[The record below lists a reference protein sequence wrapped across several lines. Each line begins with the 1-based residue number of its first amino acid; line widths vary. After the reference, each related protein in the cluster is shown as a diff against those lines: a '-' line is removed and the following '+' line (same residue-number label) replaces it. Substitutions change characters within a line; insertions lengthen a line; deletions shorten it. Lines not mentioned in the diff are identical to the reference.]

1 MWSSSSEERRV
12 EVVDVL
18 LVFLW
23 VAYRVVPQ
31 KRLLY
36 YCHFVFQFPLQKD
49 VEDVSDVE

>member
-1 MWSSSSEERRV
+1 MSSSSSEERRV

-18 LVFLW
+18 LVFLL
-23 VAYRVVPQ
+23 VAYRAPQ

-36 YCHFVFQFPLQKD
+36 SCHFVFQFPLQKD

>member
-18 LVFLW
+18 LVFLL
-23 VAYRVVPQ
+23 VVYRAPQ

-36 YCHFVFQFPLQKD
+36 SCHFVFQFPLQKD
-49 VEDVSDVE
+49 VGDVSDVE